1 MIGTIA
7 LQIAG
12 GSSASYLLS
21 QAFNGLVLGMILV
34 MIALGLSIIFG
45 MMGIINFAHGDMLL
59 VGTYVAW
66 TVIDVTG
73 NYWAGLLAAPLVV
86 GVLGMAFERIA
97 LRRIYDENVL
107 FQVLLTFGLAEF
119 LRASIE
125 AIWGPTGKNFE
136 IPAWGAGTVDLVLFS
151 YPAYRLFV
159 IVFAA
164 ALIFVIHLFLTRTDF
179 GLIVRAGTQDREMV
193 DALGVDISR
202 VYLLVFGLGI
212 AIAGI
217 GGALIGPVRGAYPT
231 LGIELLVPAYVV
243 IVIGGIGSFRGT
255 VVSGLLIGELIVL
268 TGIVYSPA
276 ANVIIYVFMGLVLLL
291 RPRGLFGQEG
301 VFH

>member
-1 MIGTIA
+1 MIDHLV
-7 LQIAG
+7 LQIGG
-12 GSSASYLLS
+12 GSSVSYYLS
-21 QAFNGLVLGMILV
+21 QVFNGLVLGMILV

-45 MMGIINFAHGDMLL
+45 MMGIINFAHGDLLL
-59 VGTYVAW
+59 VGTYAAW
-66 TVIDVTG
+66 TVIGVTG
-73 NYWAGLLAAPLVV
+73 SFWAGLLAAPVV
-86 GVLGMAFERIA
+86 VAVLGMVFERLA

-125 AIWGPTGKNFE
+125 AIWGPSGKNFA
-136 IPAWGAGTVDLVLFS
+136 IPEWGTGAVDLLVFS

-159 IVFAA
+159 IGFAA
-164 ALIFVIHLFLTRTDF
+164 VLVVGIHLFLTRTDF

-193 DALGVDISR
+193 DTLGIDISR
-202 VYLLVFGLGI
+202 VFLLVFGLGI
-212 AIAGI
+212 AIAGVA
-217 GGALIGPVRGAYPT
+217 GALIGPIRGAYPT

-255 VVSGLLIGELIVL
+255 IVSGILVGELIVL
-268 TGIVYSPA
+268 TGVVYSPA

-291 RPRGLFGQEG
+291 RPRGLFGREG